1 MFFLFPQYYLP
12 QLLGISEHS
21 GSSANSGHY
30 TATVRNSKDGKWY
43 RCNDSHV
50 GVTTGDA
57 AKTGGAYLLFYQ
69 RIRGASKWAGMGDS
83 DQNGTY
89 STQNIDEDGFT
100 TVVPKK
106 QKRKSPYKGIR

>member
-1 MFFLFPQYYLP
+1 M
-12 QLLGISEHS
+12 GISEHS

-69 RIRGASKWAGMGDS
+69 RTRGTSKWAGMSNTGE
-83 DQNGTY
+83 NGIY
-89 STQNIDEDGFT
+89 NKENIDSDGFT
-100 TVVPKK
+100 TVLSKK